1 MAQRAAVHCASKADS
16 DEAFMAG
23 QAAVKAAIDGE
34 TDKMVIL
41 VRTEAD
47 GYTCETGLA
56 PLSEIA
62 NGVKLL
68 PENWINEDGVSM
80 NYNFVKDALPL
91 IQGEVEVP
99 FENGMP
105 QYIELKK
112 ILVDKQLASYALEI

>member
-1 MAQRAAVHCASKADS
+1 MDQRAALNFESKADS

-23 QAAVKAAIDGE
+23 QAAVKAAVEGE

-41 VRTEAD
+41 VRSEGESYA
-47 GYTCETGLA
+47 CETGLA

-68 PENWINEDGVSM
+68 PESWINEDGVSM
-80 NYNFVKDALPL
+80 NYNFIKYALPL

-99 FENGMP
+99 FENGVP

-112 ILVDKQLASYALEI
+112 IYADKQLPAYTLNG